1 MGAMWGF
8 HFCEGPVRNFE
19 QAKTADADYFARF
32 FWACLRRGVFFP
44 ASPFEASFLSVA
56 HDDAVIDFTIEQ
68 VQQAMQEAL
77 S

>member
-1 MGAMWGF
+1 
-8 HFCEGPVRNFE
+8 
-19 QAKTADADYFARF
+19 
-32 FWACLRRGVFFP
+32 VFFP
-44 ASPFEASFLSVA
+44 ASPFEASFLSTA